1 MSTRSTRESYDAVLA
16 ILVLVV
22 PLVLW
27 LTVDEDWLHTMAF
40 IVLAVGVAG
49 VFAARWGLRRVGKD
63 ADASGRRSTIL
74 ETIAMAFAASALGA
88 FILLIFMYAG

>member
-1 MSTRSTRESYDAVLA
+1 MTARKSYDAILA

-40 IVLAVGVAG
+40 IVLGVGVAG
-49 VFAARWGLRRVGKD
+49 VFAARWGLGCLRKNVETSD
-63 ADASGRRSTIL
+63 RRSAIL

-88 FILLIFMYAG
+88 FILLIFMYAD

>member
-1 MSTRSTRESYDAVLA
+1 MPARKSYDAILA

-40 IVLAVGVAG
+40 IVIGACVAG
-49 VFAARWGLRRVGKD
+49 VFAARWGL
-63 ADASGRRSTIL
+63 GRLRKNAETSDHRSAIL
-74 ETIAMAFAASALGA
+74 ESIAMAFAASALGA
-88 FILLIFMYAG
+88 FILLIFMYAD